1 LRHRI
6 EDNFNRFDLM
16 LAQEEKQI
24 EAIDGAYKEVKG
36 KLEQSGSELHR
47 MLN

>member
-1 LRHRI
+1 
-6 EDNFNRFDLM
+6 M